1 MSDQLTGPAVAPSSR
16 RVGPTAAG
24 VATVLMS
31 AATAWL
37 VFRLPGSVIAAL
49 ALPALVLSL
58 AGLRPPRRETLWLW
72 VFLAGALASSTI
84 AALLAPPPVP
94 IVNFS
99 TITLTFVVFV
109 TAILATGLERHLT
122 RVVTTTLYWCF
133 GLTLLI
139 GLGEIITGFRLIRVL
154 YPDSSTVAIDNRFLV
169 AAYFPNYND
178 FAVVVTMFAIMTLTR
193 LMIPRNGRLSML
205 FHGPAFLTASVVI
218 VGQGSRGALIALLVG
233 SALVVLQ
240 TVRLLH
246 PHLLTPLSVVL
257 GVLLL
262 LFAGLLA
269 WSSPWVQD
277 HSTSSRGNILAN
289 TLTMTPD
296 TSLQFWV
303 GWGDID
309 AFKSMADRAYPWT
322 LMDPH
327 NILLEA
333 FIWYGLPAVLLLV
346 ALWWHVTWRGL
357 WKLEARYGWHSMAAL
372 VLFSLTPVLGI
383 VPSSSL
389 RYYYMFLLAAC
400 AVAAL
405 APRETR

>member
-1 MSDQLTGPAVAPSSR
+1 MSGPAVVPSSR
-16 RVGPTAAG
+16 QVGPSAAR
-24 VATVLMS
+24 VAALLLSV
-31 AATAWL
+31 ATAWL
-37 VFRLPGSVIAAL
+37 VFRLPGSVVAAL
-49 ALPALVLSL
+49 VLPALAIGL
-58 AGLRPPRRETLWLW
+58 AGLRPPRRESLWLW
-72 VFLAGALASSTI
+72 VFLAGALISSTV
-84 AALLAPPPVP
+84 AALVAPPPVP
-94 IVNFS
+94 LVNFS
-99 TITLTFVVFV
+99 TITLTFVVFIAAV
-109 TAILATGLERHLT
+109 LGTGLEKGLM
-122 RVVTTTLYWCF
+122 RVVMATLYWSF

-139 GLGEIITGFRLIRVL
+139 GIGEIVTGFRLITLL
-154 YPDSSTVAIDNRFLV
+154 YPESSTVAIDNRFLV

-178 FAVVVTMFAIMTLTR
+178 FAVVVTIFAIMTLTR
-193 LMIPRNGRLSML
+193 LMIPRHGGWSVL
-205 FHGPAFLTASVVI
+205 FHGAAFLTASVVI

-246 PHLLTPLSVVL
+246 PHLLTPLSVIL
-257 GVLLL
+257 GALLL
-262 LFAGLLA
+262 VLAGMLA

-277 HSTSSRGNILAN
+277 HSTSSRGDILAN

-309 AFKSMADRAYPWT
+309 AFKSMADRIYPWT

-333 FIWYGLPAVLLLV
+333 FIWYGLPSVLLLV
-346 ALWWHVTWRGL
+346 ALWLHVAWRGL
-357 WKLEARYGWHSMAAL
+357 WRLEARSGWHSMAAL
-372 VLFSLTPVLGI
+372 VLFSLTPVIGI

-405 APRETR
+405 TPRETR